1 MIIET
6 QKEFNVFFKA
16 LKEKNININEY
27 YYLKA
32 LNLKCDQYFDNIDV
46 IKLLDNS
53 LITELSVWGNRVL
66 LITGDGINLL
76 SFLDNF
82 KMNVEQEVSED
93 FINCYRNK
101 FSRKNIMVSGKMG
114 NGKDLTRK
122 FQEFYKEYNF
132 STDVILKATDLY
144 ISELNNPIYCM
155 QADHFIYKEE
165 VHNNRRVSKSRLAQY
180 CEDIVAGAT
189 INSQERVNKI

>member
-32 LNLKCDQYFDNIDV
+32 LNLKCDQHFDNVDV

-53 LITELSVWGNRVL
+53 LITELSVGGNRVF
-66 LITGDGINLL
+66 LITGNGINLL

-180 CEDIVAGAT
+180 CEDIVAGAI

>member
-53 LITELSVWGNRVL
+53 LITELSVGGNRVL

-76 SFLDNF
+76 SFLDNLL
-82 KMNVEQEVSED
+82 
-93 FINCYRNK
+93 FIL
-101 FSRKNIMVSGKMG
+101 S
-114 NGKDLTRK
+114 
-122 FQEFYKEYNF
+122 NF
-132 STDVILKATDLY
+132 FDKLCI
-144 ISELNNPIYCM
+144 
-155 QADHFIYKEE
+155 
-165 VHNNRRVSKSRLAQY
+165 
-180 CEDIVAGAT
+180 
-189 INSQERVNKI
+189 

>member
-1 MIIET
+1 M
-6 QKEFNVFFKA
+6 
-16 LKEKNININEY
+16 
-27 YYLKA
+27 
-32 LNLKCDQYFDNIDV
+32 
-46 IKLLDNS
+46 LDNS
-53 LITELSVWGNRVL
+53 LITELSVGGNRVL

>member
-53 LITELSVWGNRVL
+53 LITELSVGGNRVL

>member
-53 LITELSVWGNRVL
+53 LIKELSVGGNRVL

>member
-53 LITELSVWGNRVL
+53 LITELSVGGNRVF
-66 LITGDGINLL
+66 LITGNGINLL

-144 ISELNNPIYCM
+144 ISELTNPIYCM

-180 CEDIVAGAT
+180 CEDIVAGAI

>member
-32 LNLKCDQYFDNIDV
+32 LNLKCDQHFDNVDV

-53 LITELSVWGNRVL
+53 LITELSVGGDRVF

-114 NGKDLTRK
+114 NGKDLIRK

-144 ISELNNPIYCM
+144 ISELTNPIYCM

-189 INSQERVNKI
+189 FNSQERVNKI